1 MKIKQMRF
9 MTRREWV
16 AKNYTERVGKTYV
29 GGVQFCPHYYPFT
42 DGGWCLAIRQEERK
56 AKSCVK
62 CWSQPAVIDGKYILV
77 RKED

>member
-16 AKNYTERVGKTYV
+16 AKHHPSCIKEKAP
-29 GGVQFCPHYYPFT
+29 GGVLSCPNAYPFSDFDIYRINCDKEDCT
-42 DGGWCLAIRQEERK
+42 
-56 AKSCVK
+56 K
-62 CWSQPAVIDGKYILV
+62 CYDKPAVVNGKYILV